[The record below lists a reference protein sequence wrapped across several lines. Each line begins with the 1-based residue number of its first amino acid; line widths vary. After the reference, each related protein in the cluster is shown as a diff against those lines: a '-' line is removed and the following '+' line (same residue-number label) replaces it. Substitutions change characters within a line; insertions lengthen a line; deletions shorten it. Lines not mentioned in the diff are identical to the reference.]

1 MEVREAIYAFA
12 EQAKDLL
19 GLLRSSEG
27 TTVSQ
32 GDLDIL
38 EVQLYLLGKEVT
50 KKKEGNQSS
59 SP

>member
-1 MEVREAIYAFA
+1 MEVRRAVHEFA
-12 EQAKDLL
+12 DHARNLL
-19 GLLRSSEG
+19 GLLRSPEG
-27 TTVSQ
+27 KTLSR

-59 SP
+59 A